1 MTNFSSKSIS
11 ELSQLLKPN
20 KYKKIFILSGKNSFF
35 LSGAKKILDK
45 SANNK
50 EFYFYLKKSKIP
62 EINELKDIIF
72 KLKIKKGECN
82 IKKYRSLF
90 AIPTTAGSGAEVT
103 SNAVIYIKKIKYSV
117 EDKSL
122 LPEKFLLIPELI
134 IGLKKNLKSSAGF
147 DAIAQSIESML
158 SKKSSSKSVKY
169 ATRSLKF
176 SLANY
181 INHVKNPSLEN
192 TYNMSL
198 AANFSGKAISI
209 SKTTA
214 PHALS
219 YPFTSHFGINH
230 GHAVSLTFN
239 DFLKFNFK
247 NIKHADCNFDL
258 NQRYEI
264 LFKLTKTSNINEF
277 DLFIKNLKRKANLE
291 SNLKKLKIDINKS
304 MPLILKGVNLQR
316 LSNNPI
322 KLKISDLKFI
332 LKNKIN

>member
-72 KLKIKKGECN
+72 KLKGFDPDLILAIGGGSVLDYAKIANSIKYNENLELQIKKGECN

-134 IGLKKNLKSSAGF
+134 IGLKIF
-147 DAIAQSIESML
+147 
-158 SKKSSSKSVKY
+158 
-169 ATRSLKF
+169 
-176 SLANY
+176 
-181 INHVKNPSLEN
+181 
-192 TYNMSL
+192 
-198 AANFSGKAISI
+198 
-209 SKTTA
+209 
-214 PHALS
+214 
-219 YPFTSHFGINH
+219 
-230 GHAVSLTFN
+230 
-239 DFLKFNFK
+239 
-247 NIKHADCNFDL
+247 
-258 NQRYEI
+258 
-264 LFKLTKTSNINEF
+264 
-277 DLFIKNLKRKANLE
+277 
-291 SNLKKLKIDINKS
+291 
-304 MPLILKGVNLQR
+304 
-316 LSNNPI
+316 
-322 KLKISDLKFI
+322 
-332 LKNKIN
+332 